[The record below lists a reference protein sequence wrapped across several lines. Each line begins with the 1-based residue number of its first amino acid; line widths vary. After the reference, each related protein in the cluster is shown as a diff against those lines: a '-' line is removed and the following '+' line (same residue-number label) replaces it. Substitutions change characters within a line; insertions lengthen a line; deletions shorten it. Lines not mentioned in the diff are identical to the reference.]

1 MAVREQIMQVEQ
13 ETTDEE
19 NKQLRTR
26 QKELV
31 TKLKK
36 LQGVQPL
43 VMPLV
48 DSRTVADV
56 CSRLDWNSCRKNDE
70 RRG

>member
-1 MAVREQIMQVEQ
+1 MQVEQ

-48 DSRTVADV
+48 DSPYG
-56 CSRLDWNSCRKNDE
+56 C
-70 RRG
+70 